1 MVRGIGAGLG
11 VFGRSVGRSFG
22 NLLLYQANSLTMR
35 NATAREALSIL
46 ASDVVDLDP
55 SRAATP
61 EELDL
66 AERLT
71 PVELR
76 LGVAL
81 SKIPLAIQRQ
91 GLPIATIQAQLKG
104 KKKGSTCHPGD
115 LAHALRRRGWVS
127 RRDWSGDGS
136 HPTLWYPPGVCP
148 VSASIAARLKLP
160 PGRPPKW
167 LQRARQLAKE
177 SGYIL

>member
-1 MVRGIGAGLG
+1 M
-11 VFGRSVGRSFG
+11 
-22 NLLLYQANSLTMR
+22 
-35 NATAREALSIL
+35 SIL
-46 ASDVVDLDP
+46 ASDVTDLDHAREP
-55 SRAATP
+55 TQD
-61 EELDL
+61 ELDL

-76 LGVAL
+76 LGAAL

-91 GLPIATIQAQLKG
+91 GLPLMTVQALLPG
-104 KKKGSTCHPGD
+104 RKKGRNCHAGE
-115 LAHALRRRGWVS
+115 LAQALHKRGWVT
-127 RRDWSGDGS
+127 RRHWEKRGTGAV
-136 HPTLWYPPGVCP
+136 TLWYPPGVCP